1 MQRFFDVLL
10 SSVALLVFLPVFVPL
25 ALILRFTGEGKVFYL
40 QERVGMGR
48 RVFKVIKFATMLENS
63 PNIGTG
69 TVTVKDDPRV
79 LPVGRFLRKSK
90 LNELPQL
97 LNILNGD
104 MSVIGPRP
112 QAKRGFDTLSLEA
125 QIAITQIR
133 PGLSG
138 VGSIIFRDEESI
150 IQNQKDPV
158 HFHDYVIAPYK
169 VKLEKWYIANQGL
182 VIYFKLILLTIWVVI
197 FPKSRSVWNLLPSLP
212 LPESELAT
220 VLQ

>member
-1 MQRFFDVLL
+1 MQRFFDILL
-10 SSVALLVFLPVFVPL
+10 SSAALLVFSPLLVPL
-25 ALILRFTGEGKVFYL
+25 ALILRLTGEGKVFYL

-63 PNIGTG
+63 PSIGTG

-112 QAKRGFDTLSLEA
+112 QAKRGFATLPLED
-125 QIAITQIR
+125 QIVITQVR

-138 VGSIIFRDEESI
+138 IGSIIFRDEESI
-150 IQNQKDPV
+150 IQNQKDPIC
-158 HFHDYVIAPYK
+158 FHDYVIGPYK
-169 VKLEKWYIANQGL
+169 AKLEAWYIANQGL
-182 VIYFKLILLTIWVVI
+182 WTYFMLIGLTVWVVL
-197 FPKSRSVWNLLPSLP
+197 FPKSKAVWRVFGTLPK
-212 LPESELAT
+212 PETELARAL
-220 VLQ
+220 V

>member
-182 VIYFKLILLTIWVVI
+182 VIYFKLILLTI
-197 FPKSRSVWNLLPSLP
+197 
-212 LPESELAT
+212 
-220 VLQ
+220 

>member
-1 MQRFFDVLL
+1 MQRFFDILL
-10 SSVALLVFLPVFVPL
+10 SSVALLVLLPLFVPL

-40 QERVGMGR
+40 QERVGRGR

-63 PNIGTG
+63 PHIGTG

-112 QAKRGFDTLSLEA
+112 QAKREFATLPIEA
-125 QIAITQIR
+125 QNAITQIR

-169 VKLEKWYIANQGL
+169 VKLEGWYIANQGL
-182 VIYFKLILLTIWVVI
+182 VTYFKLILLTIWVVI
-197 FPKSRSVWNLLPSLP
+197 FPKSRSVWNLLPALP
-212 LPESELAT
+212 LPPSELAT